1 MPDMT
6 APLKLGADV
15 WNEHTDWPAF
25 RDAHLLAEDLGYD
38 SLWAPDHIYP
48 PHGPT
53 DGPILEP
60 YMVMAPVAALTTRPT
75 VGLMVSAN
83 TYRNPALLTKMVT
96 TLDHISDGRAI
107 LAIGSAW
114 SVPEHQGFGFEFG
127 DSPGQRLRWLKEALP
142 VIRGMLDGTRPTAA
156 GDHYHMVEA
165 INEPGPV
172 QEHLPILIGGS
183 GRKVT
188 LRLVAEYADICNI
201 GGTPSVVAE
210 VDSVLIEHCDAIG
223 RDERDIE
230 RSIDVGVPTIRDSRD
245 DALLG
250 QRRPRRRRL
259 AVLRPVGHG
268 QDDPVGRSA
277 PQPHWRRRALL
288 DRRRRVQHRR
298 GLLRQ
303 VREPVARERAG
314 DIQRHSLRRRVGE
327 RRLR

>member
-15 WNEHTDWPAF
+15 WNEHTSWPAF
-25 RDAHLLAEDLGYD
+25 RDTHLLAEELGYD

-48 PHGPT
+48 PHGPS

-60 YMVMAPVAALTTRPT
+60 YMVMAPVAALTTRST
-75 VGLMVSAN
+75 LGLMVSAN

-96 TLDHISDGRAI
+96 TLDHISNGRAI

-114 SVPEHQGFGFEFG
+114 SVPEHEGFGFEFG

-165 INEPGPV
+165 INEPLPV
-172 QEHLPILIGGS
+172 QPHLPILIGGS

-188 LRLVAEYADICNI
+188 LRLVAEYADISNI
-201 GGTPSVVAE
+201 GGLPHEVAE
-210 VDSVLIEHCDAIG
+210 IDAVLIGHCDAIG

-245 DALLG
+245 DALRDNEAIF
-250 QRRPRRRRL
+250 RRAGMTPWKNQ
-259 AVLRPVGHG
+259 PVGTV
-268 QDDPVGRSA
+268 DDVYDFLARYVEMGYRHLVFYYPA
-277 PQPHWRRRALL
+277 PYDVATITR
-288 DRRRRVQHRR
+288 
-298 GLLRQ
+298 
-303 VREPVARERAG
+303 VAREIRPRLEA
-314 DIQRHSLRRRVGE
+314 LVGA
-327 RRLR
+327 

>member
-245 DALLG
+245 DALRDNEAIFLRAGMTPWKNQPVGTVDDVYDYLARYVELG
-250 QRRPRRRRL
+250 YHHLVFYYPAPYDVVTITRMATEIRPRL
-259 AVLRPVGHG
+259 EALI
-268 QDDPVGRSA
+268 SA
-277 PQPHWRRRALL
+277 
-288 DRRRRVQHRR
+288 
-298 GLLRQ
+298 
-303 VREPVARERAG
+303 
-314 DIQRHSLRRRVGE
+314 
-327 RRLR
+327 